1 MITSDETDKIAP
13 QWVKALHALENVT
26 KDSAGHHGK
35 YATLNACLRA
45 VKPVLEQYG
54 LAVQQYHRPAGD
66 NKVGVVTRIWHESG
80 QWLEDEGLAM
90 AAPNDP
96 QKVGGAITYGK
107 RYSLTTFCAISTED
121 DDGQAAADT
130 MRAEASKA
138 HELNERSRDAFNEL
152 KRLSTPEKEAIK
164 HWADGRSL
172 TQSAMA
178 ADEQW
183 LGHVESYL
191 DELKASAS

>member
-1 MITSDETDKIAP
+1 MNHSEQIDKIAP
-13 QWVKALHALENVT
+13 AWIAALHEVNNVT
-26 KDSAGHHGK
+26 VDGDGNWGK
-35 YATLNACLRA
+35 YATIGACLA
-45 VKPVLEQYG
+45 VVKPVLARHG
-54 LAVQQYHRPAGD
+54 LAVQQYSRPGD
-66 NKVGVVTRIWHESG
+66 GRVLITTRIWHDSG
-80 QWLEDEGLAM
+80 QWIEDEGLAM
-90 AAPNDP
+90 PAPNDP
-96 QKVGGAITYGK
+96 QKVGGSVTYGR
-107 RYSLTTFCAISTED
+107 RYALTTFFAIATAD
-121 DDGQAAADT
+121 DDGQSAADT

-138 HELNERSRDAFNEL
+138 HELHERSRDAFNEL

-191 DELKASAS
+191 DELKASTS